1 MQYDAPVSAENVPA
15 AHSST
20 TLVPLHAEPAGHR
33 AQLVRVAL
41 VPPEVKE
48 PSGHTKHSAALFE
61 LKRWSDPHSA
71 HPPTAERNVPARQ
84 NEHCVAPA
92 LDVMSAAHAVQFDAP
107 GSAENVPGAHSET
120 TLVPSHAEPA
130 GHGVQAVRVVW
141 MPPEVKEPSGHTSQL
156 GALFEL

>member
-1 MQYDAPVSAENVPA
+1 M
-15 AHSST
+15 
-20 TLVPLHAEPAGHR
+20 
-33 AQLVRVAL
+33 RVVL

-48 PSGHTKHSAALFE
+48 PSGHTTHSAALLE

-92 LDVMSAAHAVQFDAP
+92 LDVKPASHTVQLDAP
-107 GSAENVPGAHSET
+107 GSAENVPAAHSSMM
-120 TLVPSHAEPA
+120 LVPLHAEPA
-130 GHGVQAVRVVW
+130 GHGAQLVRVALV
-141 MPPEVKEPSGHTSQL
+141 PPEVKEPSGHTGHS